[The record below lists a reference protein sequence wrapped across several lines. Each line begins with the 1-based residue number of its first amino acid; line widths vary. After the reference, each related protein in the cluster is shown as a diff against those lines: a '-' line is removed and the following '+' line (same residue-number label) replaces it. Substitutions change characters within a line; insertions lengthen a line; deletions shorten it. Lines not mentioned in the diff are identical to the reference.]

1 MSQCLVS
8 VLQNSE
14 EIYTCNLP
22 ICHQSRRE
30 RLALE
35 EEVRIRDLPDLTEL
49 TLPRKPKKI
58 KESSTEPHLKQLPW
72 LGAELSATPTELPML
87 VHWADGRSYRGGWH
101 PNGWPEGHGELQV
114 PGPEGGHWRGNWD
127 GQLHG
132 EGEFMSNSG
141 ARYVGQWFEGQKHGQ
156 GTETWPNGMSFRD
169 RSSIE
174 QIAQLLGSA
183 ACTGHE
189 AERKWFMRPQVFR
202 LVRLGHFEEALPKLR
217 KEPSL
222 WQTREE
228 APSPISHIDG
238 VHRKWR
244 DEFWKEEQP
253 CVSFMQTSIVWLT
266 LRDWD
271 DLWKKSGMPMP
282 DRRIQ
287 FASAVGV
294 CDRTGTPYSNDGSP
308 SVWERFFTTSRP
320 KGDWTGPDYG
330 SNPCGLPRRSR
341 PSDAEQLRGS
351 ESVRRALSESPAP
364 LSCRESALESARRRS
379 KTPLAGYG
387 ERSPP
392 CSARGEPIEAGD
404 LPRRRLSDLATA
416 MQSGSGVRE
425 ALSPP
430 APVRR
435 LFSRGAPTRRSRTA
449 DPVLFDTVLSGYGE
463 RSVAPRR
470 QLQVHD
476 EGVQIRDQ
484 GRASGGIPWR
494 RLPIYDHNGSL
505 VKTGVAGSS
514 FETENPLRSV
524 TPYSVRLRSGDH
536 IKELIS
542 PEKPS
547 DRSSALTPATPS
559 PAARES
565 TPSAGGRLTGRAM
578 QVALVRAQRC
588 NDQQLETERS
598 RCLAKFERLCTPTRS
613 AAPDEAAWGRDKRE
627 AHETFR
633 PRRRVAAQHTQPFA
647 TDDTTPPA
655 APARR
660 VVPPQALPSA
670 LFLSDGP
677 EPLRFSERHLA
688 ARRTWQLEMEMA
700 KIAFTAGRVA
710 ASMMST
716 SDAAT
721 PRARSTGAL
730 TPTVTPGKAHTLPTR
745 TASRPARAT
754 GQAEPAA
761 SSIMIQ
767 PPTIVVTPVEE
778 PTVST
783 IAPKTPPRVLEEKTS
798 PQYTPPAAAPAP
810 PAEQVIEMIDHVMSK
825 ELPVFSKVLPEPDLV
840 ERAPKAAPE
849 PEPELSASPSAAPYP
864 RLLSSAKERSTST
877 PTKQT
882 QAKPVRQAKQGL
894 AKVDVRASNLQTP
907 LMWAMTRGHLQ
918 VGKVLLQASADP
930 FAQDSV
936 GASPLILAVQ
946 HAHVGVAWRSGVG
959 CANLLIE
966 KRLEA
971 AMLLLIALVAPN
983 EPGATHGPSTLQR
996 LLQVRDMRGC
1006 TAVHWAAYKGDMP
1019 ALQPGELSEEQHWR
1033 LLDYFDADFTA
1044 LDDEKMTALHRAAQ
1058 GQQEEV
1064 IGLLL
1069 DRGVDP
1075 SVLDV
1080 HGRSC
1085 LDARPA
1091 DAPHASILDGTDGV
1105 AEQVAKTG
1113 RMARR
1118 LRRLLESKP
1127 SKDFEGC
1134 ESETL
1139 KVLLEDVVLIC
1150 KTEVVPAPE
1159 QPDKQT
1165 DTVTLAEHELGLHT
1179 PLRYVLEDASINS
1192 EIAAEVKQHLESLQ
1206 ELAAGTNAI
1215 RGAAAT
1221 PSEGNFL
1228 CRSANTFCERFALAS
1243 LIPASQHCGQA
1254 VTASHPSF
1262 EFPEIAQGAVA
1273 SIGVG
1278 YSWDL
1283 ECKDQAVIADM
1294 GGSNLNMK
1302 LDSFPT
1308 ITARK
1313 TAHIGSQRYTDGQMF
1328 KNSLGAKAR
1337 LSDFNSCPK
1346 TLLDVTDVDDKL
1358 FADMQQT
1365 RLPAS
1370 ALGHATG
1377 NAMSISVVE
1386 RIVMGKILVR
1396 RSGAEEPTGREAEHF
1411 AKRVWKPGF
1420 DEDKRAKRMA
1430 PAIFWLCCAAS
1441 HLTSGAHLAYMK
1453 THEGH
1458 LKTIRIYTT
1467 TVHCVNMILRKFKK
1481 AYEKNGVPP
1490 IKVQGIGAVLLR
1502 NADSAASAPP
1512 AAMEMH
1518 LEESEEDEDLRL
1530 EPATG
1535 ESKAKKRRTSGGAPR
1550 VKKSREELLEEEAEK
1565 VSATYTELLA
1575 TISDGSQAMLS
1586 ASFVGKLQ
1594 RTQNSKLAEAKSQ
1607 GYFNWVNQLQQLGTN
1622 FSLVKEALSTT
1633 VSIACF
1639 EPLDARMRRRYLTEL
1654 QSSAWTLTPNLAVA
1668 FELGVPLCLLLFLLA
1683 AQKDPGKVPA
1693 RVKGNSAVEDRR
1705 SMFFPWCCKPWSAEK
1720 AHVDQNTEYVRAL
1733 PLSSSSSTSF
1743 PKAYNFAQDEP
1754 PDDLQQAAPS
1764 RTLEPVRCMGPTFTP
1779 ENQEKALLRSEESG
1793 AEVAPKL
1800 VSKLPRLAHELTPG
1814 ARASASAVALIATP
1828 LDGGMAVDRPLKF
1841 RLSACGLAI
1850 YNGIKTFFTL
1860 STVDQLSH
1868 QPPVRSV
1875 LLGAC
1880 RPSMRPPMPTELPR
1894 LVASS
1899 PLA

>member
-1 MSQCLVS
+1 M
-8 VLQNSE
+8 E
-14 EIYTCNLP
+14 
-22 ICHQSRRE
+22 
-30 RLALE
+30 
-35 EEVRIRDLPDLTEL
+35 
-49 TLPRKPKKI
+49 
-58 KESSTEPHLKQLPW
+58 
-72 LGAELSATPTELPML
+72 
-87 VHWADGRSYRGGWH
+87 
-101 PNGWPEGHGELQV
+101 
-114 PGPEGGHWRGNWD
+114 
-127 GQLHG
+127 
-132 EGEFMSNSG
+132 
-141 ARYVGQWFEGQKHGQ
+141 
-156 GTETWPNGMSFRD
+156 
-169 RSSIE
+169 
-174 QIAQLLGSA
+174 
-183 ACTGHE
+183 E
-189 AERKWFMRPQVFR
+189 AEVFR

-228 APSPISHIDG
+228 GGHSVLHWAAL
-238 VHRKWR
+238 
-244 DEFWKEEQP
+244 QNQ
-253 CVSFMQTSIVWLT
+253 CSFVREALQHVET
-266 LRDWD
+266 LRRSPHSE
-271 DLWKKSGMPMP
+271 KMAES
-282 DRRIQ
+282 
-287 FASAVGV
+287 S
-294 CDRTGTPYSNDGSP
+294 SP

-341 PSDAEQLRGS
+341 PSDAEQLRGA
-351 ESVRRALSESPAP
+351 EMGMGMGIGTERGE
-364 LSCRESALESARRRS
+364 
-379 KTPLAGYG
+379 AGYG

-524 TPYSVRLRSGDH
+524 TPYS
-536 IKELIS
+536 LIS

-598 RCLAKFERLCTPTRS
+598 RCLAKFERLCTPTR
-613 AAPDEAAWGRDKRE
+613 
-627 AHETFR
+627 R

-894 AKVDVRASNLQTP
+894 AKGRDLLEGRRALGSSNLQTP

-946 HAHVGVAWRSGVG
+946 HAHVG
-959 CANLLIE
+959 
-966 KRLEA
+966 

-1019 ALQPGELSEEQHWR
+1019 ALQ

-1085 LDARPA
+1085 LD
-1091 DAPHASILDGTDGV
+1091 V

-1127 SKDFEGC
+1127 SKDFE
-1134 ESETL
+1134 
-1139 KVLLEDVVLIC
+1139 
-1150 KTEVVPAPE
+1150 
-1159 QPDKQT
+1159 
-1165 DTVTLAEHELGLHT
+1165 
-1179 PLRYVLEDASINS
+1179 
-1192 EIAAEVKQHLESLQ
+1192 
-1206 ELAAGTNAI
+1206 
-1215 RGAAAT
+1215 
-1221 PSEGNFL
+1221 
-1228 CRSANTFCERFALAS
+1228 
-1243 LIPASQHCGQA
+1243 
-1254 VTASHPSF
+1254 
-1262 EFPEIAQGAVA
+1262 
-1273 SIGVG
+1273 
-1278 YSWDL
+1278 
-1283 ECKDQAVIADM
+1283 
-1294 GGSNLNMK
+1294 
-1302 LDSFPT
+1302 
-1308 ITARK
+1308 
-1313 TAHIGSQRYTDGQMF
+1313 
-1328 KNSLGAKAR
+1328 
-1337 LSDFNSCPK
+1337 
-1346 TLLDVTDVDDKL
+1346 
-1358 FADMQQT
+1358 
-1365 RLPAS
+1365 
-1370 ALGHATG
+1370 
-1377 NAMSISVVE
+1377 
-1386 RIVMGKILVR
+1386 MGKIL
-1396 RSGAEEPTGREAEHF
+1396 HF
-1411 AKRVWKPGF
+1411 A
-1420 DEDKRAKRMA
+1420 KRAKRMA
-1430 PAIFWLCCAAS
+1430 PAIFWLCC
-1441 HLTSGAHLAYMK
+1441 
-1453 THEGH
+1453 
-1458 LKTIRIYTT
+1458 
-1467 TVHCVNMILRKFKK
+1467 
-1481 AYEKNGVPP
+1481 
-1490 IKVQGIGAVLLR
+1490 
-1502 NADSAASAPP
+1502 
-1512 AAMEMH
+1512 
-1518 LEESEEDEDLRL
+1518 
-1530 EPATG
+1530 
-1535 ESKAKKRRTSGGAPR
+1535 
-1550 VKKSREELLEEEAEK
+1550 
-1565 VSATYTELLA
+1565 
-1575 TISDGSQAMLS
+1575 
-1586 ASFVGKLQ
+1586 
-1594 RTQNSKLAEAKSQ
+1594 
-1607 GYFNWVNQLQQLGTN
+1607 
-1622 FSLVKEALSTT
+1622 

-1693 RVKGNSAVEDRR
+1693 RVKGNSAVEDRRFSSRR

-1779 ENQEKALLRSEESG
+1779 ENQEKVRLQMAVRSFVKDGRDAETRAPGGRRRGARGEARRSSRFGERAGQDSPPAEGLFKAGG
-1793 AEVAPKL
+1793 AEAEL
-1800 VSKLPRLAHELTPG
+1800 VG
-1814 ARASASAVALIATP
+1814 F
-1828 LDGGMAVDRPLKF
+1828 GG
-1841 RLSACGLAI
+1841 
-1850 YNGIKTFFTL
+1850 GI
-1860 STVDQLSH
+1860 
-1868 QPPVRSV
+1868 
-1875 LLGAC
+1875 
-1880 RPSMRPPMPTELPR
+1880 
-1894 LVASS
+1894 
-1899 PLA
+1899 